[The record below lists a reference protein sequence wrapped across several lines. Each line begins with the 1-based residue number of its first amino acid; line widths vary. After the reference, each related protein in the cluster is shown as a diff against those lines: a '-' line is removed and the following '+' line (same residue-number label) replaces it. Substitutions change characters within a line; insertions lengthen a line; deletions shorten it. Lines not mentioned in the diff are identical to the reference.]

1 MKTVILATG
10 NKDKLREVREI
21 LPQDRVIS
29 MKEAGVDPEI
39 VEDGTTF
46 LENATIKTDT
56 VASALLAAGIPF
68 DYVMADD
75 SGLEIDFFDKQPGIY
90 SSRWLGEDTPYTIKN
105 QIVLDR
111 MQGVPEEKR
120 TARYVCAM
128 VAVTP
133 AGRHF
138 HAIATAEGV
147 IGHEPSGSGGFG
159 YDPIFV
165 FPGLGTFGDLTPE
178 QKNAVSHRGK
188 AVRALARI
196 LQEEAQKESAADLNK
211 GLAADGVAIDEET
224 RP

>member
-1 MKTVILATG
+1 MRTVILATG

-21 LPQDRVIS
+21 LPNDRVIS

-39 VEDGTTF
+39 IEDGSTF
-46 LENATIKTDT
+46 LENAVIKTDT
-56 VASALLAAGIPF
+56 VAAALRDAGIPF

-75 SGLEIDFFDKQPGIY
+75 SGLEIDFFDKKPGIY
-90 SSRWLGEDTPYTIKN
+90 SSRWLGEDTPYTVKN

-111 MQGVPEEKR
+111 MADVPEEQR

-133 AGRHF
+133 AGQHF
-138 HAIATAEGV
+138 HAVATAEGV
-147 IGHEPSGSGGFG
+147 IGHKPSGKGGFG

-165 FPGLGTFGDLTPE
+165 FPGLGTFGDLTPD

-188 AVRALARI
+188 AVRALVEI
-196 LQEEAQKESAADLNK
+196 LEDNQSLAGGEES
-211 GLAADGVAIDEET
+211 
-224 RP
+224 